1 MHLPVLLHGLSSRN
15 VSMQGYP
22 DTQDILETWRLRT
35 PNEWEQL
42 TVWSDVLTWRNA
54 IYNVIINAFKHMGEL
69 APHLHQLGY
78 KDKAWYAS
86 TSDVHS
92 LRCILIVLVARSHSC
107 HPRDGRSGHLQ
118 LGPCQELHASN
129 AL

>member
-1 MHLPVLLHGLSSRN
+1 M
-15 VSMQGYP
+15 
-22 DTQDILETWRLRT
+22 QDILETWRLRT

-78 KDKAWYAS
+78 KDKAWCAPLTDLQQIS
-86 TSDVHS
+86 K
-92 LRCILIVLVARSHSC
+92 LLLLRSH
-107 HPRDGRSGHLQ
+107 GLQ
-118 LGPCQELHASN
+118 CDAK
-129 AL
+129 

>member
-1 MHLPVLLHGLSSRN
+1 M
-15 VSMQGYP
+15 
-22 DTQDILETWRLRT
+22 QDILETWRLRT

-78 KDKAWYAS
+78 KDKAWCAPLTDLQQS
-86 TSDVHS
+86 CS
-92 LRCILIVLVARSHSC
+92 LRCRCCNPMACSAVHSDIITAFKHARGC
-107 HPRDGRSGHLQ
+107 IAPAPAGL
-118 LGPCQELHASN
+118 
-129 AL
+129 

>member
-1 MHLPVLLHGLSSRN
+1 
-15 VSMQGYP
+15 MQGYSKL
-22 DTQDILETWRLRT
+22 QDILETWRLRT

-78 KDKAWYAS
+78 KDKAWY
-86 TSDVHS
+86 TP
-92 LRCILIVLVARSHSC
+92 SHKKC
-107 HPRDGRSGHLQ
+107 CL
-118 LGPCQELHASN
+118 LM
-129 AL
+129 

>member
-1 MHLPVLLHGLSSRN
+1 M
-15 VSMQGYP
+15 
-22 DTQDILETWRLRT
+22 QDILETWRLRT

-78 KDKAWYAS
+78 KDKAWYCLAPTLMS
-86 TSDVHS
+86 S
-92 LRCILIVLVARSHSC
+92 VAIT
-107 HPRDGRSGHLQ
+107 Q
-118 LGPCQELHASN
+118 LL
-129 AL
+129 

>member
-1 MHLPVLLHGLSSRN
+1 MVHGCETPKPPRIRHSD
-15 VSMQGYP
+15 M
-22 DTQDILETWRLRT
+22 QDILETWRLRT

-78 KDKAWYAS
+78 KDKAW
-86 TSDVHS
+86 
-92 LRCILIVLVARSHSC
+92 
-107 HPRDGRSGHLQ
+107 
-118 LGPCQELHASN
+118 
-129 AL
+129 

>member
-1 MHLPVLLHGLSSRN
+1 V
-15 VSMQGYP
+15 
-22 DTQDILETWRLRT
+22 QDILETWRLRT

-78 KDKAWYAS
+78 KDKAWCAPLTDS
-86 TSDVHS
+86 QQSCS
-92 LRCILIVLVARSHSC
+92 LRCRCCNPMACSAVHSDIITAFKHASEVASHL
-107 HPRDGRSGHLQ
+107 HQ
-118 LGPCQELHASN
+118 LGCEAKAHDKD
-129 AL
+129 